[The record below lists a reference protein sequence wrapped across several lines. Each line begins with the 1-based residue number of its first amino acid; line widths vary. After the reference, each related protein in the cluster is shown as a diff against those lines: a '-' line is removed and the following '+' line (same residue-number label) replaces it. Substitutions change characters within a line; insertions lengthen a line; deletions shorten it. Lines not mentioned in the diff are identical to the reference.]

1 MRIALIAT
9 YTHPLALGLR
19 YVSSYLKRGGHD
31 VCMVFMTSKRDSAK
45 ARFAPEL
52 IADLVERVRNAE
64 LIGMSL
70 MTNTFHRACALTEA
84 LRSAGIRAPIV
95 WGGVHP
101 TVAPEE
107 SIAVADAICIGEG
120 EQAMLELANTLA
132 AGRDPTHIDGLWF
145 RADGRTLRN
154 AVRPLI
160 ADLDTLPFPDYD
172 IDQRHYVVEGKALI
186 PARPELMR
194 GTLTRYRVQTT
205 RGCPFECTFCN
216 NTALKRLYRDKGRWV
231 RLRGNE
237 SVIEELEQ
245 WTARFPTI
253 EAVNIVDDLFLV
265 RSEEALADFA
275 RLYVERINLPVELDA
290 FPTTIT
296 PGKIEVLRRMPISLV
311 SMGIQSG
318 SEDTL
323 FNVYKRRTPTGRV
336 ADAIRM
342 LSESRI
348 PAEYHYIINNPYEPP
363 ANVEETLRFAAR
375 HHRGPAIVRV
385 FPLALYPGTPLH
397 ERAVTD
403 GVIAD
408 RHNITY
414 EQTYGSRCYVIGDAY
429 LSIILRVVLALKG
442 MGLPAKPVE
451 LFVGAATARPTRWL
465 LDRRWFVYAAYGA
478 YRVGHFVG
486 RRIIRQCIQK
496 PLSLLHGK
504 GHTNKAAGTR
514 PSASRWQPA

>member
-1 MRIALIAT
+1 MKIALVAT

-19 YVSSYLKRGGHD
+19 YVSSYLKRGGHE

-70 MTNTFHRACALTEA
+70 MTNTFYRACALTEA
-84 LRSAGIRAPIV
+84 LRSAGVRAPIV

-101 TVAPEE
+101 TVAPVE

-120 EQAMLELANTLA
+120 EQTMLELADTLA
-132 AGRDPTHIDGLWF
+132 AGRDPTSIDGLWF
-145 RADGRTLRN
+145 RTNDRITHN
-154 AVRPLI
+154 PVRPLI
-160 ADLDTLPFPDYD
+160 ADLDALPFPDYD
-172 IDQRHYVVEGKALI
+172 IDQQHYVVEGKALVS
-186 PARPELMR
+186 AQPELMR
-194 GTLTRYRVQTT
+194 GALTRYRVQTT
-205 RGCPFECTFCN
+205 RGCPFECTFCS
-216 NTALKRLYRDKGRWV
+216 NTALKHLYRDKGKWV

-237 SVIEELEQ
+237 SVIAELEAR
-245 WTARFPTI
+245 TSRFPTI

-265 RSEEALADFA
+265 RPEEALAEFA

-290 FPTTIT
+290 FPTTVT
-296 PGKIEVLRRMPISLV
+296 PGKIEILRRMPISLV

-323 FNVYKRRTPTGRV
+323 FNLYKRRTPIGKV

-348 PAEYHYIINNPYEPP
+348 PAEYHYIINNPFEPR

-403 GVIAD
+403 GVIAG
-408 RHNITY
+408 RHDITY
-414 EQTYGSRCYVIGDAY
+414 EHTYGSRCYVIGDAY
-429 LSIILRVVLALKG
+429 LSIILRAVLALTG
-442 MGLPAKPVE
+442 MGLPPKPAE

-486 RRIIRQCIQK
+486 RRIVRQCIQK
-496 PLSLLHGK
+496 PLNLLRGK
-504 GHTNKAAGTR
+504 GRATRAANKR
-514 PSASRWQPA
+514 QPVQHWQPA